1 MPPMNDLLL
10 LLGSG
15 LVAGAID
22 SIAGGGGLITL
33 PTLSLA
39 VGQGVDAIAT
49 NKIVGS
55 AGALMALLVYMRRN
69 PVPWRIG
76 LEFSFWIMLGSTCG
90 SNLTPYLPKSLF
102 PWFLLAT
109 YPVILWTVWEKDIWI
124 REGAREA
131 QPRKRHG
138 LLEPRLMLAGLAC
151 GFYDG
156 MWGPGGGTFMLL
168 ALLLVVR
175 LPLMPAVV
183 ASKLA
188 NTVSASTALIVYGT
202 RGHVHVTT
210 GVLMAAGMCAGA
222 FIGASLA
229 TKRASTVVR
238 PVLAFVA
245 TLLVLKN
252 VLGHYL

>member
-1 MPPMNDLLL
+1 MLAPQDILL

-15 LVAGAID
+15 LAAGAID

-39 VGQGVDAIAT
+39 VGPCVGAIAT

-55 AGALMALLVYMRRN
+55 SGALMALLVYMRKN

-76 LEFSFWIMLGSTCG
+76 LEFSLWIMLGSSAG
-90 SNLTPYLPKSLF
+90 SNLTPYLPKALF

-109 YPVILWTVWEKDIWI
+109 YPVILWTVWRKDIWV

-131 QPRKRHG
+131 QPRKRHA
-138 LLEPRLMLAGLAC
+138 LFEPRLMLAGLAC

-156 MWGPGGGTFMLL
+156 MCGPGGGTFMLL

-188 NTVSASTALIVYGT
+188 NTVSASTALLVYGA

-210 GVLMAAGMCAGA
+210 GVLMAVGMCSGA
-222 FIGASLA
+222 FLGANLA
-229 TKRASTVVR
+229 SKRASSVVR
-238 PVLAFVA
+238 PALAFVA

-252 VLGHYL
+252 FFGSHL